1 MSVSRTL
8 NSKAATWTAWGLVA
22 AFFTALFLYANH
34 PTIAGHTGAAKPASI
49 KHVLPDTPGAFWPTG
64 TAPLYW

>member
-1 MSVSRTL
+1 MSIARTL
-8 NSKAATWTAWGLVA
+8 NSKAATRTAWGLVA

-34 PTIAGHTGAAKPASI
+34 PTIAAHTGATKTVSI
-49 KHVLPDTPGAFWPTG
+49 KRVIADTPGPFWATG